1 MHVVVVD
8 QSLYH
13 LFRVVLVEVDDLI
26 ALLVGRVHQKLAEAS
41 RMQQQVLD
49 DVHLV
54 DRIRQLWVSPLL
66 LLVEL

>member
-1 MHVVVVD
+1 
-8 QSLYH
+8 
-13 LFRVVLVEVDDLI
+13 VEVDDLI